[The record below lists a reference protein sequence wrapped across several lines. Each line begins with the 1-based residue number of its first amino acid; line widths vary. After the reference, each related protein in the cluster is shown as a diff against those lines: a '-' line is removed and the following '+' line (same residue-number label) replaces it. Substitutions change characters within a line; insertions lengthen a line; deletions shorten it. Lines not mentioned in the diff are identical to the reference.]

1 MCLSNIS
8 TEELLKEISKRNL
21 TTNSKFNET
30 TISKKSFNGISIIFT
45 YGKPSGEMK
54 CRECKEMKNV
64 NCFSFYQSRVDS
76 NGFLMRSNALCCDC
90 SETTNKQRK
99 EVLDNAIIPSKPKKG
114 DICSNCERE
123 WPGNWHRHHVGDKF
137 VAYICGHCNMS
148 FSDQRNK
155 KNITEK
161 YEN

>member
-1 MCLSNIS
+1 MCLSKIS
-8 TEELLKEISKRNL
+8 TEELLKEISKRNI

-30 TISKKSFNGISIIFT
+30 TISKKSFDGISIIFT

-54 CRECKEMKNV
+54 CRECKETKDV

-90 SETTNKQRK
+90 SETSNKQRK

-114 DICSNCERE
+114 DVCSNCERE
-123 WPGNWHRHHVGDKF
+123 WSGNWHRHHVGNKF

-155 KNITEK
+155 KK
-161 YEN
+161 L